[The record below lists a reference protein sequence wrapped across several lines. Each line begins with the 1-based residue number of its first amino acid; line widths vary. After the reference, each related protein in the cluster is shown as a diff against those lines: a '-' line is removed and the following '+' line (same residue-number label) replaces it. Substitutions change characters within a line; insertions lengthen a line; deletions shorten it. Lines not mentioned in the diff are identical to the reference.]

1 MQAYESGDERG
12 LIYGY
17 VLNGRGGGRRVGR
30 NQIAVLDLLPEESL
44 WLHWDRGV
52 PEAQAWLRDSAGLSE
67 FACDLLLEEAT
78 RPRLL
83 DLGAES
89 LLVFL
94 RGVNLNPGAEPED
107 MVSLRVF
114 ADARRVISLRLRPL
128 KAVADLLEDLEAGK
142 GPKTAS
148 EVVYYL
154 AHYLTDRVDT
164 LISGIADQLDAVEE
178 LVEADERASP
188 DQHQLRTLRRRS
200 AGLRRYLAPQR
211 DIYSQLARYKLSWFV
226 EDDAD
231 YWNELNNRLTRNLE
245 ELELI
250 RERISVLQEAESR
263 RITERM
269 NRTMYLLGIITGFFL
284 PMSFV
289 TGLLGINV
297 GGIPGADAP
306 HGFWLACLLIGG
318 VATFQWW
325 IFRRLRWL

>member
-148 EVVYYL
+148 EV
-154 AHYLTDRVDT
+154 
-164 LISGIADQLDAVEE
+164 
-178 LVEADERASP
+178 
-188 DQHQLRTLRRRS
+188 
-200 AGLRRYLAPQR
+200 
-211 DIYSQLARYKLSWFV
+211 
-226 EDDAD
+226 
-231 YWNELNNRLTRNLE
+231 
-245 ELELI
+245 
-250 RERISVLQEAESR
+250 
-263 RITERM
+263 
-269 NRTMYLLGIITGFFL
+269 
-284 PMSFV
+284 
-289 TGLLGINV
+289 
-297 GGIPGADAP
+297 
-306 HGFWLACLLIGG
+306 
-318 VATFQWW
+318 
-325 IFRRLRWL
+325 

>member
-1 MQAYESGDERG
+1 MAALGPRRTGGTG
-12 LIYGY
+12 LAAGF
-17 VLNGRGGGRRVGR
+17 R
-30 NQIAVLDLLPEESL
+30 
-44 WLHWDRGV
+44 
-52 PEAQAWLRDSAGLSE
+52 GLSE

-200 AGLRRYLAPQR
+200 AGCGATWRR
-211 DIYSQLARYKLSWFV
+211 SGTS
-226 EDDAD
+226 
-231 YWNELNNRLTRNLE
+231 TRNW
-245 ELELI
+245 
-250 RERISVLQEAESR
+250 RATSCPGSSR
-263 RITERM
+263 T
-269 NRTMYLLGIITGFFL
+269 TPITGT
-284 PMSFV
+284 S
-289 TGLLGINV
+289 
-297 GGIPGADAP
+297 
-306 HGFWLACLLIGG
+306 
-318 VATFQWW
+318 
-325 IFRRLRWL
+325 

>member
-114 ADARRVISLRLRPL
+114 ADARRVISRAAAAEGGGRSARGPGG
-128 KAVADLLEDLEAGK
+128 GK

-148 EVVYYL
+148 EVV
-154 AHYLTDRVDT
+154 TT
-164 LISGIADQLDAVEE
+164 S
-178 LVEADERASP
+178 
-188 DQHQLRTLRRRS
+188 RT
-200 AGLRRYLAPQR
+200 
-211 DIYSQLARYKLSWFV
+211 
-226 EDDAD
+226 
-231 YWNELNNRLTRNLE
+231 T
-245 ELELI
+245 
-250 RERISVLQEAESR
+250 
-263 RITERM
+263 
-269 NRTMYLLGIITGFFL
+269 
-284 PMSFV
+284 
-289 TGLLGINV
+289 
-297 GGIPGADAP
+297 
-306 HGFWLACLLIGG
+306 
-318 VATFQWW
+318 
-325 IFRRLRWL
+325 

>member
-1 MQAYESGDERG
+1 MATS
-12 LIYGY
+12 
-17 VLNGRGGGRRVGR
+17 NGRGGGRRVGR

-52 PEAQAWLRDSAGLSE
+52 PEAQAWLVGFRGAQRVRLRSAAGGGDPPP
-67 FACDLLLEEAT
+67 FA
-78 RPRLL
+78 R
-83 DLGAES
+83 S
-89 LLVFL
+89 
-94 RGVNLNPGAEPED
+94 RGRKPAGVPPWSEPESGRGAGRHGFAAGIRRRAPGD
-107 MVSLRVF
+107 LASLR
-114 ADARRVISLRLRPL
+114 PP

-200 AGLRRYLAPQR
+200 AGCGATSAPQR

-269 NRTMYLLGIITGFFL
+269 NRTMYLLGIITGF
-284 PMSFV
+284 S
-289 TGLLGINV
+289 
-297 GGIPGADAP
+297 
-306 HGFWLACLLIGG
+306 C
-318 VATFQWW
+318 
-325 IFRRLRWL
+325 R

>member
-114 ADARRVISLRLRPL
+114 ADARRVISPACGRRRRWPICSRTWRR
-128 KAVADLLEDLEAGK
+128 GK
-142 GPKTAS
+142 G
-148 EVVYYL
+148 
-154 AHYLTDRVDT
+154 R
-164 LISGIADQLDAVEE
+164 
-178 LVEADERASP
+178 R
-188 DQHQLRTLRRRS
+188 QHPRSCTTSRT
-200 AGLRRYLAPQR
+200 
-211 DIYSQLARYKLSWFV
+211 
-226 EDDAD
+226 
-231 YWNELNNRLTRNLE
+231 T
-245 ELELI
+245 
-250 RERISVLQEAESR
+250 
-263 RITERM
+263 
-269 NRTMYLLGIITGFFL
+269 
-284 PMSFV
+284 
-289 TGLLGINV
+289 
-297 GGIPGADAP
+297 
-306 HGFWLACLLIGG
+306 
-318 VATFQWW
+318 
-325 IFRRLRWL
+325 

>member
-1 MQAYESGDERG
+1 MGLRTGFKVVPQVHELTGAGLVFYCRNGRFTKGSAMQAYESGDERG
-12 LIYGY
+12 DLW
-17 VLNGRGGGRRVGR
+17 LRPQRAWRRTPCRTQPDSGAR
-30 NQIAVLDLLPEESL
+30 PAAGESL

-114 ADARRVISLRLRPL
+114 ADARRVISLRLRAEGGGRSARGPGG
-128 KAVADLLEDLEAGK
+128 GK

-200 AGLRRYLAPQR
+200 AGCGATWRR
-211 DIYSQLARYKLSWFV
+211 SGTS
-226 EDDAD
+226 
-231 YWNELNNRLTRNLE
+231 TRNW
-245 ELELI
+245 
-250 RERISVLQEAESR
+250 RATSCPGSSR
-263 RITERM
+263 T
-269 NRTMYLLGIITGFFL
+269 TPITGT
-284 PMSFV
+284 S
-289 TGLLGINV
+289 
-297 GGIPGADAP
+297 
-306 HGFWLACLLIGG
+306 
-318 VATFQWW
+318 
-325 IFRRLRWL
+325 

>member
-1 MQAYESGDERG
+1 
-12 LIYGY
+12 
-17 VLNGRGGGRRVGR
+17 
-30 NQIAVLDLLPEESL
+30 
-44 WLHWDRGV
+44 
-52 PEAQAWLRDSAGLSE
+52 
-67 FACDLLLEEAT
+67 
-78 RPRLL
+78 
-83 DLGAES
+83 
-89 LLVFL
+89 
-94 RGVNLNPGAEPED
+94 
-107 MVSLRVF
+107 
-114 ADARRVISLRLRPL
+114 
-128 KAVADLLEDLEAGK
+128 
-142 GPKTAS
+142 
-148 EVVYYL
+148 YL

-269 NRTMYLLGIITGFFL
+269 NRTMYLLG
-284 PMSFV
+284 
-289 TGLLGINV
+289 
-297 GGIPGADAP
+297 
-306 HGFWLACLLIGG
+306 
-318 VATFQWW
+318 
-325 IFRRLRWL
+325 

>member
-52 PEAQAWLRDSAGLSE
+52 PEAQAWLRDSGAQRVRLRSAAGGGDSPP
-67 FACDLLLEEAT
+67 FA
-78 RPRLL
+78 RSR
-83 DLGAES
+83 AES

-107 MVSLRVF
+107 MVSRGI
-114 ADARRVISLRLRPL
+114 RRRAPVISLSLRPL

-200 AGLRRYLAPQR
+200 AGCGATWRRSG
-211 DIYSQLARYKLSWFV
+211 IS
-226 EDDAD
+226 
-231 YWNELNNRLTRNLE
+231 TRNW
-245 ELELI
+245 
-250 RERISVLQEAESR
+250 RATSCPGSSR
-263 RITERM
+263 T
-269 NRTMYLLGIITGFFL
+269 TPITGT
-284 PMSFV
+284 S
-289 TGLLGINV
+289 
-297 GGIPGADAP
+297 
-306 HGFWLACLLIGG
+306 
-318 VATFQWW
+318 
-325 IFRRLRWL
+325 

>member
-1 MQAYESGDERG
+1 MAALGPRRTGGTG
-12 LIYGY
+12 L
-17 VLNGRGGGRRVGR
+17 
-30 NQIAVLDLLPEESL
+30 A
-44 WLHWDRGV
+44 
-52 PEAQAWLRDSAGLSE
+52 ADSAGLSE

-114 ADARRVISLRLRPL
+114 ADARRVISLRLRLL

-269 NRTMYLLGIITGFFL
+269 NRTMYLLGIITGFPADELRHRPAGNQCRRHSRGGCTAWVLAGL
-284 PMSFV
+284 PADRRGRHLPV
-289 TGLLGINV
+289 VGISS
-297 GGIPGADAP
+297 AA
-306 HGFWLACLLIGG
+306 LAL
-318 VATFQWW
+318 T
-325 IFRRLRWL
+325 

>member
-52 PEAQAWLRDSAGLSE
+52 PEAQAWLRESAGLSE

-164 LISGIADQLDAVEE
+164 LISGIADQLDAV
-178 LVEADERASP
+178 
-188 DQHQLRTLRRRS
+188 
-200 AGLRRYLAPQR
+200 
-211 DIYSQLARYKLSWFV
+211 
-226 EDDAD
+226 
-231 YWNELNNRLTRNLE
+231 
-245 ELELI
+245 
-250 RERISVLQEAESR
+250 
-263 RITERM
+263 
-269 NRTMYLLGIITGFFL
+269 
-284 PMSFV
+284 
-289 TGLLGINV
+289 
-297 GGIPGADAP
+297 
-306 HGFWLACLLIGG
+306 
-318 VATFQWW
+318 
-325 IFRRLRWL
+325 

>member
-1 MQAYESGDERG
+1 M
-12 LIYGY
+12 
-17 VLNGRGGGRRVGR
+17 
-30 NQIAVLDLLPEESL
+30 
-44 WLHWDRGV
+44 
-52 PEAQAWLRDSAGLSE
+52 
-67 FACDLLLEEAT
+67 
-78 RPRLL
+78 
-83 DLGAES
+83 
-89 LLVFL
+89 
-94 RGVNLNPGAEPED
+94 
-107 MVSLRVF
+107 
-114 ADARRVISLRLRPL
+114 
-128 KAVADLLEDLEAGK
+128 ADLLEDLEAGK

-318 VATFQWW
+318 VAPFSGGYFVGCAGSDVTWGEERASLPRTDMRCACT
-325 IFRRLRWL
+325 IRSKSPCGTCSRLRLPSRTTTRVWDGC

>member
-178 LVEADERASP
+178 LVEAD
-188 DQHQLRTLRRRS
+188 
-200 AGLRRYLAPQR
+200 
-211 DIYSQLARYKLSWFV
+211 
-226 EDDAD
+226 
-231 YWNELNNRLTRNLE
+231 
-245 ELELI
+245 
-250 RERISVLQEAESR
+250 
-263 RITERM
+263 
-269 NRTMYLLGIITGFFL
+269 
-284 PMSFV
+284 
-289 TGLLGINV
+289 
-297 GGIPGADAP
+297 
-306 HGFWLACLLIGG
+306 
-318 VATFQWW
+318 
-325 IFRRLRWL
+325 

>member
-231 YWNELNNRLTRNLE
+231 YWNELNKDRK
-245 ELELI
+245 
-250 RERISVLQEAESR
+250 SV
-263 RITERM
+263 
-269 NRTMYLLGIITGFFL
+269 
-284 PMSFV
+284 V
-289 TGLLGINV
+289 
-297 GGIPGADAP
+297 
-306 HGFWLACLLIGG
+306 
-318 VATFQWW
+318 
-325 IFRRLRWL
+325 